1 MDLPDASFDVIL
13 CQQDFQFFPDQP
25 AALREM
31 HRVLVPGGRAV
42 PGIGKQKR
50 ARQVEESLVAKKKR
64 PQGKKATRKPV
75 KKKAKELPGVELEKI
90 VAQFQTLMGP
100 DATAE
105 HNQRVRDRLGHLRQI
120 DVLIRGSFGG
130 WAMIGVIECKDHSR
144 KKGLADVEA
153 FAKKTE
159 HLGAGLRLMVAKKG
173 FAKDALRLAKHEHIG
188 CLSLLPHASHNFGF
202 TIGEW
207 WYGIVSRWTD
217 FALHVTWADPSP
229 KLDSIVAAEVLW
241 QGRPVIN
248 WFTREFVITYRDRT
262 KDGQL
267 SIDVP
272 FDHVTNL
279 TISGKEYPVKALTC
293 SARGVFLK
301 KRKWVTYSGQAFF
314 NWHTGKI
321 TIPPGV
327 QVHSQPMEADLLIW
341 EDYQGEI
348 PLLEDPTDKKLLRA
362 VFVLTQ
368 FFDQSL
374 PVPDLELL
382 STGERTDGRKPELPD
397 PNVFDPNAV
406 YVGKAVE
413 EAGRTK
419 RCT

>member
-1 MDLPDASFDVIL
+1 MP
-13 CQQDFQFFPDQP
+13 QQEGNWAMRQSCMSGMPSP
-25 AALREM
+25 TSWVPG
-31 HRVLVPGGRAV
+31 HRDSSSWRPCLTAEGARGGRA
-42 PGIGKQKR
+42 PLRPHTWGQR
-50 ARQVEESLVAKKKR
+50 ARSRAWI
-64 PQGKKATRKPV
+64 ATRGCWPLPV
-75 KKKAKELPGVELEKI
+75 HSHP
-90 VAQFQTLMGP
+90 
-100 DATAE
+100 
-105 HNQRVRDRLGHLRQI
+105 RLARPS
-120 DVLIRGSFGG
+120 RGSR
-130 WAMIGVIECKDHSR
+130 GVRWPWISQTR
-144 KKGLADVEA
+144 
-153 FAKKTE
+153 
-159 HLGAGLRLMVAKKG
+159 RLT
-173 FAKDALRLAKHEHIG
+173 
-188 CLSLLPHASHNFGF
+188 SL
-202 TIGEW
+202 
-207 WYGIVSRWTD
+207 
-217 FALHVTWADPSP
+217 
-229 KLDSIVAAEVLW
+229 
-241 QGRPVIN
+241 
-248 WFTREFVITYRDRT
+248 TR
-262 KDGQL
+262 
-267 SIDVP
+267 
-272 FDHVTNL
+272 
-279 TISGKEYPVKALTC
+279 

-382 STGERTDGRKPELPD
+382 STGERTDGRKPEISD
-397 PNVFDPNAV
+397 TNVFDPNAV